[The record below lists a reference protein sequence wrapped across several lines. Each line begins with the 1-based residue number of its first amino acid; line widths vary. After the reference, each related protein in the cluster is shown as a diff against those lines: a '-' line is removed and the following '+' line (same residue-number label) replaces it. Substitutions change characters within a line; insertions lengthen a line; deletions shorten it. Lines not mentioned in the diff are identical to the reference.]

1 MQKETVIGKI
11 TTIEIWENTVVGII
25 FLVLGGMEMV
35 SNVMY
40 KFSVFGDF
48 SQLKY
53 SSDNMKK
60 LLDVKAEKILIP
72 NVISQAGLSGTVE
85 QRMQLVSTDHTIII
99 SVLQERIDV
108 EIYSDKQTGFGSE
121 HFRKIVLQLVEL
133 MRQIHLVFQEEIS
146 DATRMALVARYVY
159 FDISDEIKAGFRD
172 RFVNTLD
179 FYKDKMTDEFFVNIV
194 GNITY
199 KINNKDEVM
208 NVVTVI
214 TRLFPSQGIGVDI
227 PVDGYQID
235 FDINT
240 MPQNKENRFNPEVY
254 DEFAKQFEKTIAEL
268 RNSVLDGCE

>member
-1 MQKETVIGKI
+1 M
-11 TTIEIWENTVVGII
+11 
-25 FLVLGGMEMV
+25 L

-60 LLDVKAEKILIP
+60 LLDVKAEQTLIP
-72 NVISQAGLSGTVE
+72 NVISQAGISGMVE
-85 QRMQLVSTDHTIII
+85 QRMQLVSMDHTIII

-108 EIYSDKQTGFGSE
+108 EIYSDKKIGFGNE
-121 HFRKIVLQLVEL
+121 HIEKIVIQLTNL
-133 MRQIHLVFQEEIS
+133 MRQICLVFQERIS
-146 DATRMALVARYVY
+146 DAARMALVTRYVY
-159 FDISDEIKAGFRD
+159 FDITDERKADFRD

-179 FYKDKMTDEFFVNIV
+179 FYNDKMTDEFLVNIV

-199 KINNKDEVM
+199 KINNNDEVM

-214 TRLFPSQGIGVDI
+214 NRLFPSQGIGVDI

-240 MPQNKENRFNPEVY
+240 MPQNKENRFKPEVY
-254 DEFAKQFEKTIAEL
+254 DEFAKQFEETIVEL